1 MTCSIIYSAWTG
13 YCFNR
18 KSNKNA
24 AWKKWFWL
32 SPTRIKKNLRKMA
45 KKEWALYLV
54 KWLKNSFKTDLI
66 KNLKL
71 QSFNNLDVFQS
82 TLELFHQVSFSL
94 LSTLR
99 SAFLTWIRVSE
110 IMSWKKSFKILHIS
124 PLLTNYVFFL
134 YKTQWWVC
142 HIPTVYR

>member
-1 MTCSIIYSAWTG
+1 
-13 YCFNR
+13 
-18 KSNKNA
+18 
-24 AWKKWFWL
+24 
-32 SPTRIKKNLRKMA
+32 MA

-54 KWLKNSFKTDLI
+54 KWLKNIFKTDLV

-99 SAFLTWIRVSE
+99 SAFLTWIRVSKNNE
-110 IMSWKKSFKILHIS
+110 LEK
-124 PLLTNYVFFL
+124 VFQNL
-134 YKTQWWVC
+134 ACNPITY
-142 HIPTVYR
+142 